1 MFNKAKMYAFNL
13 LNICAKTLGTKY
25 NILSNKGGNKGEKNV
40 ESSIIE

>member
-1 MFNKAKMYAFNL
+1 MYAFNL

-25 NILSNKGGNKGEKNV
+25 NILSRGGNKGEKNV